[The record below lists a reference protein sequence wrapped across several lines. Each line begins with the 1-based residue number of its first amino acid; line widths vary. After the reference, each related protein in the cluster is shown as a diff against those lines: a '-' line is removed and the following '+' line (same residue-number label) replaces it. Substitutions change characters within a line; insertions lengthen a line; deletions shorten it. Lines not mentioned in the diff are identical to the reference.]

1 MDVSFSITLPR
12 ASYTVG
18 VTRLFLRS
26 ALDSSG
32 VVGEFRD
39 DILSAATEACAN
51 SIDHGFPARSYQVE
65 MRVAQDWCVIEV
77 TDTGSYF
84 DVHEVGMPEDDAES
98 GRGIL
103 MMRELVD
110 NVALDEVPGGG
121 KRVSLLKWRVPL
133 SAAAPAPRTPVG

>member
-18 VTRLFLRS
+18 VTRLFLRA

-32 VVGEFRD
+32 IAGEFRD

-51 SIDHGFPARSYQVE
+51 SIDHGFPAQSYQVD
-65 MRVAQDWCVIEV
+65 MRVAREWCVIEV

-84 DVHEVGMPEDDAES
+84 DVNEVGIPEDDAES

-121 KRVSLLKWRVPL
+121 TKVSLLKWRSPL
-133 SAAAPAPRTPVG
+133 AAAPAPRTPVG